1 MEEILTYI
9 GTIASICSVPLAIY
23 LYLKGKEDRVDDV
36 RRQILKI
43 ISYQIGENRKLSIFE
58 IDKVIRSNAR
68 NNKIPLRSITS
79 GNVLEDLI
87 SDTISSPLL
96 SASRK
101 DEVLNNVSEI
111 FPDPVRI
118 DIGEERFRVST
129 IYATSLPIISLFP
142 LAIILLV
149 GEEGWNSKLSWWF
162 SFNTIEGYLPNVLF
176 SIGLAVLG
184 MLSSFIFL
192 KLKSRLKVVIGQV

>member
-1 MEEILTYI
+1 M
-9 GTIASICSVPLAIY
+9 
-23 LYLKGKEDRVDDV
+23 
-36 RRQILKI
+36 
-43 ISYQIGENRKLSIFE
+43 
-58 IDKVIRSNAR
+58 IRSNAR
-68 NNKIPLRSITS
+68 NNKIPLGSITS
-79 GNVLEDLI
+79 GNILEDLI

-192 KLKSRLKVVIGQV
+192 KLKSRLKIVIGKVNKKAHY